1 MVFNNESDPGWMTAM
16 LLDMVDIPLHQ
27 IISPLFFN
35 EISMKNHHEKP
46 PRFAEY
52 HGISTQVVNP
62 LP

>member
-1 MVFNNESDPGWMTAM
+1 MTAM